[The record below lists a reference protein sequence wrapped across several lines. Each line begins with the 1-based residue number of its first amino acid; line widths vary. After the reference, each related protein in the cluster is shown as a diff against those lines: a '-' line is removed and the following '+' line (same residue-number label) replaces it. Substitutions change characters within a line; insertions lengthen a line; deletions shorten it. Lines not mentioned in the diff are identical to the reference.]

1 MPAKALDEKS
11 IGHGR
16 LELDRTKERYYL
28 NKRDSR
34 QICSIIKT
42 FDNKKDL
49 KNYWDLLV
57 EETLNSGFVLA
68 YDFPMPEIRES
79 NKHG

>member
-28 NKRDSR
+28 HKKGSR

-57 EETLNSGFVLA
+57 DETLGSGFVLA